1 MDFTEI
7 KAIRIVDVCL
17 RYGIS
22 LKYRG
27 EWASGNCPLPSHDSK
42 SKGTF
47 AVNVKE
53 NYWVCHSESCR
64 AKSGKRGGD
73 VISFVA
79 LKEGITDKA
88 AAEKLAQWFNIKK
101 EASHMETPVP
111 EVKKQP
117 QRTHQNP
124 STSSDSGKG
133 YMHELKLRMDE
144 VIKRGEQEAE
154 PDYLSRLAKWFMS
167 EIHLSFRNG
176 KRAQQGLPPLAS

>member
-1 MDFTEI
+1 MMDFAEI

-17 RYGIS
+17 RYAIS

-64 AKSGKRGGD
+64 AKSGKKGGD

-79 LKEGITDKA
+79 LKEGITDKDA
-88 AAEKLAQWFNIKK
+88 AAKLAQWFNIKK
-101 EASHMETPVP
+101 EAEHIARPSS
-111 EVKKQP
+111 EVNNP
-117 QRTHQNP
+117 QKEQKYSNK
-124 STSSDSGKG
+124 SSDSGKG
-133 YMHELKLRMDE
+133 YIHAVDAWLEELTQRVEGEDDAAFWKRVKNGIKSKLIE
-144 VIKRGEQEAE
+144 
-154 PDYLSRLAKWFMS
+154 
-167 EIHLSFRNG
+167 SFRNG
-176 KRAQQGLPPLAS
+176 QRKAQGLPLAS